1 MADSVKSTNS
11 LGVAATVAGATAV
24 LLAYVL
30 LASAW
35 QTTHGFISYY
45 AAARLLFEGRLGP
58 AAYDDAWFGKYVQD
72 ITGTGVLEIFIPN
85 PPMMALMAAPLAWLG
100 PHTAR
105 VIWLLA
111 SLTAAAA
118 VAFAL
123 LRHRESMH
131 GRLSIA
137 IGLVMLLNPAMLANL
152 RTGQGY
158 LFVFAMLGGAAL
170 SLINGR
176 DRFAGVLLGL
186 AFALKSAGLP
196 LLILVVWMRRW
207 TAIKLALVSFAIAA
221 ALTAPFVES
230 AMWIRYPSAVAEFV
244 ERPASSTTAYQT
256 TLSLFRRWCVADPRW
271 NPHPA
276 AECAPVAYVAP
287 GLLIIGALA
296 ATLAAARRSR
306 VHLWVAAGLCL
317 SELSLPIAAEPHFM
331 LFAAALA
338 LLPIGRV
345 SLAVFAALYLIPLAY
360 TAEVFTDGW
369 RVVFAYPRL
378 YAAWLLW
385 AIAFAA
391 MLRLAPA
398 SDARAER
405 SAGTVP
411 AS

>member
-1 MADSVKSTNS
+1 MADSVRSNNGPAVT
-11 LGVAATVAGATAV
+11 ATVAGATAV

-30 LASAW
+30 LSSAW
-35 QTTHGFISYY
+35 QTTHGFILYF
-45 AAARLLFEGRLGP
+45 AAARLLLEGRLGP
-58 AAYDDAWFGKYVQD
+58 SAYDDAWFGKYVQD

-100 PHTAR
+100 PQSAR

-111 SLTAAAA
+111 SLAAAAA
-118 VAFAL
+118 VIFAL
-123 LRHRESMH
+123 LRHRERMH
-131 GRLSIA
+131 LPLSIA
-137 IGLVMLLNPAMLANL
+137 IGMVMLLNPAMFANL
-152 RTGQGY
+152 RIGQGY

-170 SLINGR
+170 LLINGR
-176 DRFAGVLLGL
+176 DRMAGVLLGL

-196 LLILVVWMRRW
+196 VLIVLVWMRRW
-207 TAIKLALVSFAIAA
+207 TAIALAAVAFASAV
-221 ALTAPFVES
+221 ALTAPLVDS
-230 AMWIRYPSAVAEFV
+230 AMWRRYPSAVAEFV

-256 TLSLFRRWCVADPRW
+256 TLSLFRRLCVADPRW

-276 AECAPVAYVAP
+276 ASCAPVAYVAP
-287 GLLIIGALA
+287 AILIISAVA
-296 ATLAAARRSR
+296 ATLAVARRSPA
-306 VHLWVAAGLCL
+306 HLWVAAALCL

-338 LLPIGRV
+338 LIPIGRV
-345 SLAVFAALYLIPLAY
+345 SLAVFAALYFIPLAY

-369 RVVFAYPRL
+369 GVVFAYPRL

-391 MLRLAPA
+391 MLRCRPA
-398 SDARAER
+398 SDAGAVR
-405 SAGTVP
+405 SAGTVD